1 MKEGVNINDNNISQ
15 ILDIAD
21 RNSTIT
27 DMKVEGNIKYITL
40 TKNLDHDLKCPI
52 CGCKLKSKGQFTRHL
67 NNQILQDSLNDWSH
81 CSVS

>member
-40 TKNLDHDLKCPI
+40 TKILIMISNVLYVVLNLSQKVI
-52 CGCKLKSKGQFTRHL
+52 Y
-67 NNQILQDSLNDWSH
+67 
-81 CSVS
+81 